1 MRAFITIISMGLVFT
16 LHAQNNIGNNGVR
29 QPSTLSGGM
38 QIGVPVGEF
47 NSTWGKGLFG
57 LSANIAFPMRR
68 IPIHFGYDF
77 GWARMG
83 GETMLPASSGGIF
96 GGNTGTKVEVNSNVY
111 DHLGLLRLDPSK
123 GKVHPYGDF
132 LIGVR
137 HFSTRSTAFT
147 ADESTASEKTS
158 DVVSSMGWAAG
169 VTMTISNNFFA
180 DLRVERLYT
189 GRVSYV
195 DVSTIEIASDG
206 TVTYEKLTSNADVIN
221 FQLGVGFRF

>member
-1 MRAFITIISMGLVFT
+1 MRAFILLISLALVMN
-16 LHAQNNIGNNGVR
+16 LQAQNNNGTNGTR
-29 QPSTLSGGM
+29 QLSTLSGGM

-77 GWARMG
+77 AWGRMG
-83 GETMLPASSGGIF
+83 GETMLPSSNGGIF
-96 GGNTGTKVEVNSNVY
+96 GGTNGAKVEVNSNVY

-137 HFSTRSTAFT
+137 HFSTRSVAYT
-147 ADESTASEKTS
+147 ADESTAEEKTS
-158 DVVSSMGWAAG
+158 NVVSSMGWAAG
-169 VTMTISNNFFA
+169 VMMTISNNFFA

-206 TVTYEKLTSNADVIN
+206 TVTYEKLTSNADVVNI
-221 FQLGVGFRF
+221 QLGVGFHF